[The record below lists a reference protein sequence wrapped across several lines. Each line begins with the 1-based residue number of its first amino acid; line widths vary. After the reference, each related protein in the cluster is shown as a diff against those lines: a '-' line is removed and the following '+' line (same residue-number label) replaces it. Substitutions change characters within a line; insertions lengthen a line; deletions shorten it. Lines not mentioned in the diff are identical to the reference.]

1 MIVNGKQQLIVK
13 TWELIEKRK
22 QGQQQT
28 IQTKN
33 HPFHLKT
40 LRIYDSHSQE
50 RAQILTEQVDTK
62 ISSKIFYD
70 TSILQ
75 FENCIFYFKRIYG
88 VLDESFSERSKGGLS
103 SGRGSLDQDDE
114 NSETFTNSYLQLF
127 KYDLVKYEESI
138 VDGYQLVE
146 YNDDDRTFNIIFS
159 QNFDYDDKVQKIE
172 YKDEDEFLT
181 DQYFLA

>member
-1 MIVNGKQQLIVK
+1 M
-13 TWELIEKRK
+13 
-22 QGQQQT
+22 
-28 IQTKN
+28 
-33 HPFHLKT
+33 
-40 LRIYDSHSQE
+40 
-50 RAQILTEQVDTK
+50 
-62 ISSKIFYD
+62 
-70 TSILQ
+70 
-75 FENCIFYFKRIYG
+75 
-88 VLDESFSERSKGGLS
+88 LDESFSERSKGGLS